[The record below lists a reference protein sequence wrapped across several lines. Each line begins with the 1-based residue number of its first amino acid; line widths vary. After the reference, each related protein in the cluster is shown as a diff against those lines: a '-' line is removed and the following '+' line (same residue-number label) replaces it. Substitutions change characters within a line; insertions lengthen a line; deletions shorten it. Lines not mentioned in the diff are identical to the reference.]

1 MRAGERPEEVAE
13 PKQALP
19 HASSRASTRSR
30 SVAAVNVGRKRS
42 RDVVE
47 GLVVVAGLVV
57 EIGAVKKPW
66 NGRAS
71 SRSEP

>member
-19 HASSRASTRSR
+19 HASSRAVPEVEASPQLD
-30 SVAAVNVGRKRS
+30 VGRKRS